1 MKIIKTFKYAGL
13 VALVLGVA
21 IGCAGTPTQE
31 QAGAEQTQAVTAA
44 DAQAAIDQAKAAL
57 SKAQAAGAAW
67 RDTDGIIKQAEDLMK
82 KGDYEG
88 AKRMAD
94 MARTQA
100 ENALEQKKREE
111 ARLAAQMQ
119 TEMPSKMD
127 QYVVKAGDSLWRISG
142 MDEIYGNPYEWP
154 LIYKAN
160 QDKIH
165 DADLIYPGQQFAID
179 RNASAADI
187 DAAVNHAKTRGA
199 WSLGVVEESD
209 RAYLGK

>member
-13 VALVLGVA
+13 VALALGVA
-21 IGCAGTPTQE
+21 IGCAGTPTEEKPAAE
-31 QAGAEQTQAVTAA
+31 QAQAVTAA
-44 DAQAAIDQAKAAL
+44 EAQAAIDQAKDAVA
-57 SKAQAAGAAW
+57 KAKAAGAEW
-67 RDTDGIIKQAEDLMK
+67 RDTDGLIKQAEDLFGK
-82 KGDYEG
+82 KDYAG

-111 ARLAAQMQ
+111 ERMAAQAQ
-119 TEMPSKMD
+119 EKPAQMD

-142 MDEIYGNPYEWP
+142 QGDIYGNPYEWP

-179 RNASAADI
+179 RNASSADV
-187 DAAVNHAKTRGA
+187 DAAINHAKTRGA
-199 WSLGVVEESD
+199 WSLGKVEASD
-209 RAYLGK
+209 QAYLGK

>member
-31 QAGAEQTQAVTAA
+31 QAGEQVQGVTAA
-44 DAQAAIDQAKAAL
+44 EAQAAIDQAKAAL

-67 RDTDGIIKQAEDLMK
+67 RDTDGIIKQAEELQQ

-127 QYVVKAGDSLWRISG
+127 QYVVKPGDSLWQISG
-142 MDEIYGNPYEWP
+142 MDEVYGNPYEWP
-154 LIYKAN
+154 LIYKTN
-160 QDKIH
+160 QDKIR

-187 DAAVNHAKTRGA
+187 DAAVRHAKTRGA
-199 WSLGVVEESD
+199 WSVGVTEESD
-209 RAYLGK
+209 RAYLAK